1 MTLDTSTD
9 IDDGAN
15 VGDYVNI
22 DRIFH
27 EMHYKKKNY
36 FTQNG
41 AKQKLNLW
49 LKTNNN
55 NNNNNNKNTNQQT
68 GVFKLSLANPHRIL
82 TKKVFSPN
90 HTFPFVKRKKKNPK
104 CIYSNK
110 SNSKYFIITHDDD
123 LLLRLFLFSA
133 ICASDWRLHR
143 TMVSTNTHVSSL
155 VFPGGISTT

>member
-1 MTLDTSTD
+1 M
-9 IDDGAN
+9 I
-15 VGDYVNI
+15 I
-22 DRIFH
+22 
-27 EMHYKKKNY
+27 
-36 FTQNG
+36 
-41 AKQKLNLW
+41 
-49 LKTNNN
+49 NNN
-55 NNNNNNKNTNQQT
+55 NNNTNQQT
-68 GVFKLSLANPHRIL
+68 GGVEIIIGKPTSDSH
-82 TKKVFSPN
+82 KKKTVFSPN
-90 HTFPFVKRKKKNPK
+90 HTFPFVKNQKKKKNPK